1 MEVRHASFQDDM
13 DRLIRGLKEEG
24 VYLTEGDA
32 SEFPTKTHGA
42 QSDLK
47 GTDGLW
53 GFLRDKGNQQ
63 VLGWL
68 GGGLVVAV
76 TGLWAAFVYFFPP
89 GKSPEAKS
97 PEPAVSVQA
106 DCSAIAIGGNVTGA
120 TITTGGATNADCV
133 PKPK

>member
-1 MEVRHASFQDDM
+1 MNSFW
-13 DRLIRGLKEEG
+13 R
-24 VYLTEGDA
+24 
-32 SEFPTKTHGA
+32 
-42 QSDLK
+42 
-47 GTDGLW
+47 
-53 GFLRDKGNQQ
+53 FLRDKRNQQ

-68 GGGLVVAV
+68 GGGLVVV
-76 TGLWAAFVYFFPP
+76 TTGLWAAFVYFFPP